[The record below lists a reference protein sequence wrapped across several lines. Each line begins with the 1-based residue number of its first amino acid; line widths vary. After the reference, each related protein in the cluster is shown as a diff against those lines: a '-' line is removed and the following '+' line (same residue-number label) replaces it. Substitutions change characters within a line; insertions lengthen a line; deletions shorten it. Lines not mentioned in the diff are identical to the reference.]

1 MRLIYPTTNEDGET
15 ILAVLIPAPKFLAQ
29 LTGTDEEKLIHIAN
43 KDLPTGNKYEIIADS
58 VDLSD
63 RTFRNAW
70 EYTADASV
78 EKTSA
83 DLSLDDQLKYNKIT
97 QQEYD
102 DAQ

>member
-1 MRLIYPTTNEDGET
+1 MRLIYDNSGVAA
-15 ILAVLIPAPKFLAQ
+15 LVVPAPKFLAQ

-43 KDLPTGNKYEIIADS
+43 KDLPTGTKYEIIGDD

-70 EYTADASV
+70 TYTADASV

-83 DLSLDDQLKYNKIT
+83 DLSDEDKLKYNQMT

-102 DAQ
+102 DANPS

>member
-1 MRLIYPTTNEDGET
+1 MRLIYDNSGVA
-15 ILAVLIPAPKFLAQ
+15 AVIIPAPKFLAT

-43 KDLPTGNKYEIIADS
+43 KQLPTGTKYEIIADS

-70 EYTADASV
+70 TYTAGSD

-83 DLSLDDQLKYNKIT
+83 DLSDEDKLKYNQMT
-97 QQEYD
+97 QEEYD
-102 DAQ
+102 DANPS